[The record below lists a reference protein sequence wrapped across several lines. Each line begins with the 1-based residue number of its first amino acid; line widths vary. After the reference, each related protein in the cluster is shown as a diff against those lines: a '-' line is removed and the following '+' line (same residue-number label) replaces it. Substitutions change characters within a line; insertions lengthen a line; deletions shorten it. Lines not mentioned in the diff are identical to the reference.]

1 MNYQTLPGGFKFWE
15 KFKYN
20 PISDIS
26 FERYYGDDGFWW
38 RKTTL
43 QFCNEP
49 DTIYSYLEI
58 EGSAS
63 DSYTFPVSDV
73 KRVIPVEHHNKI
85 FYFLNYLGTHIILK
99 GSFYDFP
106 MSELLRYFDIAV
118 LSENKFALCANRGQ
132 KAKVFDYLKIAAK
145 NV

>member
-1 MNYQTLPGGFKFWE
+1 MNYQKLPSGYKFWE
-15 KFKYN
+15 KLRYN

-26 FERYYGDDGFWW
+26 FERYYGDDGFW
-38 RKTTL
+38 RIKTTL

-49 DTIYSYLEI
+49 DTIYSYIEI

-63 DSYTFPVSDV
+63 NSYRLPVSDI

-85 FYFLNYLGTHIILK
+85 FYFIDLLGTLIILK

-106 MSELLRYFDIAV
+106 MSEIQRYFDIEV
-118 LSENKFALCANRGQ
+118 LSDNKFALCANPAK
-132 KAKVFDYLKIAAK
+132 KAKAFDYLKRAAN